1 MFIWFCDDG
10 WRRAD
15 VWDRVVFL
23 ILIIIIILQNIVN
36 LY

>member
-1 MFIWFCDDG
+1 MFIWFCGDG

-23 ILIIIIILQNIVN
+23 ILIIIILQNIVN